1 MNTISLKGTKRTE
14 AGKKAA
20 KQLRKENQV
29 PCVMYGGEKNLS
41 FAVKYNDLLKIIYTD
56 QFIKVGIDVDGNIT
70 EALVKDI
77 DFHPVTDRIL
87 HVDFQELVPG
97 KVVKTEIPVK
107 LEGRAKG
114 VAAGGVLELNLRKLA
129 VKATPEQLVEHI
141 LLDVT
146 PLEMGKSIK
155 VKDLETELKVMTP
168 GGNPIARVVV
178 PRAMRSAAS
187 KEEGEEGEA
196 GEETA
201 EEEAKE

>member
-187 KEEGEEGEA
+187 KEEGEEGEE

>member
-14 AGKKAA
+14 AGKKAT

-56 QFIKVGIDVDGNIT
+56 QFLKVNVEVDGNSA

-77 DFHPVTDRIL
+77 DFHPVTDKIL

-107 LEGRAKG
+107 LTGRAKG
-114 VAAGGVLELNLRKLA
+114 VAVGGVLELNLRKLA

-141 LLDVT
+141 ELDVT
-146 PLEMGKSIK
+146 ALELGKSIK
-155 VKDLETELKVMTP
+155 VKDLETDLKVMTP
-168 GGNPIARVVV
+168 GGNPIARVIV

-187 KEEGEEGEA
+187 KAEATEED
-196 GEETA
+196 TT
-201 EEEAKE
+201 EEAAE